1 MKAVAVFP
9 GEKRIDLIDQSIQD
23 KIPPSGVRL
32 KMLEVGICGTDKEIA
47 SFQYGTPPE
56 GSDHLVIGHESL
68 AEIDEAGPDVHK
80 FSKGDLVVSMVR
92 RPCSHPECTPC
103 RLGRQDFCITGD
115 YIERGIKQINGFMTG
130 YVIDEE
136 KYLFKVPQELRDV
149 AVLTEPLTIAEK
161 AFFQLETVQKRL
173 PGGLQHRGVESNR
186 PHNALVLGAGPVGLL
201 GCMALLIRGYRTNI
215 FSREGTDSIEARI
228 AKAIGARYFSAMEFD
243 LPKMA
248 EAIGNIDVIYEATG
262 ASKLAFDA
270 LRYLGTNAIFIFTG
284 VPGRK
289 YPISVDTDLLMRN
302 MVLKNQVVLGTV
314 NAGADA
320 YEASIKSVGTFMKR
334 WPDAVRS
341 LITGKHSIEDYRD
354 LLSGK
359 ADGIKNVI
367 RLNAD
372 GTGSGGKK

>member
-9 GEKRIDLIDQSIQD
+9 EKKRIDLIDKPMQD
-23 KIPPSGVRL
+23 KVPPSGVRL
-32 KMLEVGICGTDKEIA
+32 KMFEVGICGTDKEIA
-47 SFQYGTPPE
+47 SFQYGTPPK

-68 AEIDEAGPDVHK
+68 AEIDEVGPGPHK

-115 YIERGIKQINGFMTG
+115 YIERGIKGIDGFMTG

-136 KYLFKVPQELRDV
+136 KYLHRVPQELKEV
-149 AVLTEPLTIAEK
+149 AVLVEPLTIAEK
-161 AFFQLETVQKRL
+161 AFLQLDTVQRRL
-173 PGGLQHRGVESNR
+173 PGHMQHRAESER

-201 GCMALLIRGYRTNI
+201 GCMALAVLGYRTSV
-215 FSREGTDSIEARI
+215 FSRESSHSKKAQI
-228 AKAIGARYFSAMEFD
+228 AKSVGARYFSGEEYD
-243 LPKMA
+243 LSKIA
-248 EAIGNIDVIYEATG
+248 QEIGNIDVIYEATG
-262 ASKLAFDA
+262 ASALAFNA
-270 LRYLGTNAIFIFTG
+270 IQYLGINGVFIFTG

-289 YPISVDTDLLMRN
+289 APIKVDTDLLMRN
-302 MVLKNQVVLGTV
+302 MVLKNQLVMGTV

-320 YEASIKSVGTFMKR
+320 YEAAIKSVGTFMRR

-341 LITGKHSIEDYRD
+341 LITGKYAIDDYQD

-359 ADGIKNVI
+359 ITGIKNVI
-367 RLNAD
+367 RLHPD
-372 GTGSGGKK
+372 GTS